1 MKSVISKELQKT
13 VSKGDILID
22 CYGNKMVVLDPLEG
36 NTGDCYV
43 LLNGRVKLVN
53 TMSSSIVKKEK
64 VSINMSKEKTNG

>member
-1 MKSVISKELQKT
+1 MKNVLTKELQAS

-64 VSINMSKEKTNG
+64 VSINKSKEKTNG

>member
-1 MKSVISKELQKT
+1 MKSAINKELQKA

-22 CYGNKMVVLDPLEG
+22 CHGNKMVVLDLLEG
-36 NTGDCYV
+36 KTGDCYV

-64 VSINMSKEKTNG
+64 VSVNMSKEKTNG

>member
-1 MKSVISKELQKT
+1 MKNLIQKELQKN

-22 CYGNKMVVLDPLEG
+22 CHGNKMVVLDPLEG

-53 TMSSSIVKKEK
+53 AMSSSIVKKEK
-64 VSINMSKEKTNG
+64 VSITTSKEKTNG

>member
-1 MKSVISKELQKT
+1 MKNVLTKELQAG

-22 CYGNKMVVLDPLEG
+22 CHGNKMVVLDPLEG

-64 VSINMSKEKTNG
+64 VSIDINKEKTNG